1 MKKYLSIFCALA
13 IALLLPQSCGSPA
26 NEAADQTVASI
37 EKPRVPDWAKN
48 AVLYEVNIRQFTPEG
63 TFKAFEAH
71 LPRLKEMG
79 VDILWFMP
87 IHPISK
93 VKRKGSL
100 GSPYAVADYY
110 AVNPD
115 YGTLDEFKELVKKI
129 HNMGMYVI
137 IDWVPNHTGWD
148 HPWIEEHPD
157 WYTHHPTADTIIHP
171 TDRGVPTDWYDV
183 AELNHDNPALR
194 AELIRAMKF
203 WIEEVGVDGFRC
215 DTAHNVPEVFW
226 NEMGDALYPIR
237 PLFMLAETE
246 DAFHRNSGNFVADY
260 GWTFHHLMNEIA
272 QGKKTA
278 LEIPKYL
285 EADAKKYTQ
294 GYHIYFTSNHDEN
307 AWNGTVFER
316 MGDAHKVMAVLAATM
331 DGMPLIYGGQEA
343 PLKKRLSFFDK
354 DSIDWDGYAYAP
366 FYQTLFDLKHRN
378 KALWNGK
385 DGGPV
390 QVIHTGQ
397 DDKVFAFQREKDG
410 DKVVVV
416 CNLSDEMQTV
426 RLQGD
431 SFTGSYNNVFANSTM
446 LLTGDMAV
454 QLGPWDFIVLSN
466 K

>member
-148 HPWIEEHPD
+148 
-157 WYTHHPTADTIIHP
+157 
-171 TDRGVPTDWYDV
+171 
-183 AELNHDNPALR
+183 
-194 AELIRAMKF
+194 
-203 WIEEVGVDGFRC
+203 
-215 DTAHNVPEVFW
+215 
-226 NEMGDALYPIR
+226 
-237 PLFMLAETE
+237 
-246 DAFHRNSGNFVADY
+246 
-260 GWTFHHLMNEIA
+260 
-272 QGKKTA
+272 
-278 LEIPKYL
+278 
-285 EADAKKYTQ
+285 
-294 GYHIYFTSNHDEN
+294 
-307 AWNGTVFER
+307 
-316 MGDAHKVMAVLAATM
+316 
-331 DGMPLIYGGQEA
+331 
-343 PLKKRLSFFDK
+343 
-354 DSIDWDGYAYAP
+354 
-366 FYQTLFDLKHRN
+366 
-378 KALWNGK
+378 
-385 DGGPV
+385 
-390 QVIHTGQ
+390 
-397 DDKVFAFQREKDG
+397 
-410 DKVVVV
+410 
-416 CNLSDEMQTV
+416 
-426 RLQGD
+426 
-431 SFTGSYNNVFANSTM
+431 
-446 LLTGDMAV
+446 
-454 QLGPWDFIVLSN
+454 
-466 K
+466 